1 MRTRK
6 WDTPA
11 EGYFFGTGMSP
22 TREPGKIPAG
32 MEGVTDRLPHY
43 PFSLRRGDMEKSV
56 LISKEEGILTIT
68 LNKPKSLNALD
79 FELREDLFDV
89 LYNAARDDEVRVLV
103 ITGNGKAFCAGG
115 DLKTMGKDFAPGE
128 GRVRMQNIQ
137 RITKVIT
144 GMDKLVIAAVNG
156 PAAGA
161 GCNLALSCDFI
172 IAAEEAK
179 FVEPFGKV
187 GLIPDMG
194 GLYFLPRLVGLLKA
208 KELVFT
214 WQSIDAREAEKIGMV
229 TRVVPLENLY
239 SEVKKLADQL
249 VRGPALANGLTKS
262 IINKSLQS
270 TLDQVLELE
279 ANAQDMCLM
288 SSDHKEGVRAFIE
301 KRKPEFNR
309 NLILKPVKD
318 ESK

>member
-1 MRTRK
+1 
-6 WDTPA
+6 
-11 EGYFFGTGMSP
+11 
-22 TREPGKIPAG
+22 
-32 MEGVTDRLPHY
+32 
-43 PFSLRRGDMEKSV
+43 MEKSV
-56 LISKEEGILTIT
+56 LISKEEDILTIT
-68 LNKPKSLNALD
+68 LNKPQSLNALD
-79 FELREDLFDV
+79 LEIREELLVALNES
-89 LYNAARDDEVRVLV
+89 ARDDEVRVLV
-103 ITGNGKAFCAGG
+103 ITGQGRAFCAGG
-115 DLKTMGKDFAPGE
+115 DLSTMGRDFAPGE
-128 GRVRMQNIQ
+128 GRTRLQNIQ
-137 RITKVIT
+137 RITRAIT
-144 GMDKLVIAAVNG
+144 SMDKLVIAAVNG

-187 GLIPDMG
+187 GLVPDLG

-208 KELVFT
+208 KEMVFT
-214 WQSIDAREAEKIGMV
+214 WKTIDAREAEKIGMV
-229 TRVVPLENLY
+229 NRVVPLEKLY

-249 VRGPALANGLTKS
+249 VRGTAPANGLTKS